1 MAKLMQA
8 PDGRVFREVP
18 GGWQE
23 LTGDER
29 GGALAGANLGAGEAF
44 AVGAGR
50 ELTRLGRGAKKLFA
64 GIMGDDATR
73 ARLQDAERQ
82 ESAIMSGTK
91 EAAGTGASA
100 AMFAGEI
107 APSLAMLPLGLG
119 IGGARLAGGRA
130 LAEQTAL
137 GGALGGLGY
146 SGDQG
151 VDAMAGAMLSAAG
164 MGVGTLAGKVANV
177 IGNRGIAARA
187 AIMDQA
193 AAARIPPAAG
203 AEVGAEGLEAL
214 QLGQAARPGAE
225 AVMQAGRPVGAIPGA
240 ASENAARSGII
251 QRAEGLGLKFTDAQ
265 KSGDTV
271 ALQLEDG
278 FRANPWT
285 SGKFARQMED
295 NAKVLN
301 RKAAESIGE
310 RADNLAPEVID
321 RAHARIG
328 SVFEE
333 ASAAIGTI
341 SGESRA
347 LQKASGELDRIID
360 DSLNGGVLVQEA
372 AAIAERLKGRWS
384 GGQVTGAIIQGERRK
399 LTNAIQKASREGDG
413 NMVEALSQIT
423 RVVDDVIADSLPRKG
438 AGGVI
443 LAQLKDA
450 RHEFRNLAVLQNAN
464 AISPTGNVLPG
475 RAFEG
480 FRKNFPLE
488 MKRGRSGT
496 DYGASVPGGA
506 GMQLM
511 DMVRAAHGIPNV
523 VGAQGGSPTATRMSI
538 QGLLTNPKDTIIQAG
553 IMRAAEPLLMGAPGQ
568 LAAEIARTQGVA
580 GAGQVGAAT
589 GRLGIMGGP

>member
-8 PDGRVFREVP
+8 PDGRVYREVA

-50 ELTRLGRGAKKLFA
+50 ELTRLGRGAQKLVA
-64 GIMGDDATR
+64 TVMGDDATKS
-73 ARLQDAERQ
+73 RLAESERV
-82 ESAIMSGTK
+82 ESGIMAGTK
-91 EAAGTGASA
+91 ESAGTGASA
-100 AMFAGEI
+100 AMFAGEL
-107 APSLAMLPLGLG
+107 APALATLPVGMG
-119 IGGARLAGGRA
+119 VGGARLVGGRA

-137 GGALGGLGY
+137 GGAMGGLGY

-151 VDAMAGAMLSAAG
+151 TDSIVGAMLSAAG
-164 MGVGTLAGKVANV
+164 MGAGTLGGKVVNA

-193 AAARIPPAAG
+193 AAARVPPGAAG
-203 AEVGAEGLEAL
+203 EVAAGGLDAL

-225 AVMQAGRPVGAIPGA
+225 AIMEGGRPLGAIPGA
-240 ASENAARSGII
+240 ASENAARGGII
-251 QRAEGLGLKFTDAQ
+251 ERAEKLGLAFTQAQ

-271 ALQLEDG
+271 AMQLEDG

-285 SGKFARQMED
+285 SGKFTRQMED
-295 NAKVLN
+295 NARVLN

-328 SVFEE
+328 SVFED
-333 ASAAIGTI
+333 ASNAIGTI
-341 SGESRA
+341 KSDSRA
-347 LQKASGELDRIID
+347 LTKANAELTRIID

-372 AAIAERLKGRWS
+372 AAIAERLQGRWA
-384 GGQVTGAIIQGERRK
+384 GGQITGAIIQGERRK
-399 LTNAIQKASREGDG
+399 LTNAIQKAGREGDG

-438 AGGVI
+438 AGGEV
-443 LAQLKDA
+443 LARLKDA

-496 DYGASVPGGA
+496 DYGGSVPGGA

-538 QGLLTNPKDTIIQAG
+538 QGLLTNPKETLIQGAL
-553 IMRAAEPLLMGAPGQ
+553 MRGLEPLIMGAPGR
-568 LAAEIARTQGVA
+568 LAAEVAGTAGIEGAGQA
-580 GAGQVGAAT
+580 GAGL
-589 GRLGIMGGP
+589 GRLGFMGGP